1 MEGTWGWLPHRVS
14 ALGRR
19 VRGRPLGVSATR
31 RQAAGER
38 MELKKT
44 GESTVNTVNEN
55 TKCEARTWRE
65 AHYGRGAERGCQRD
79 AVTKVY
85 GRWACKQHAEK
96 PPPHGWMREGR
107 VAS

>member
-1 MEGTWGWLPHRVS
+1 
-14 ALGRR
+14 
-19 VRGRPLGVSATR
+19 
-31 RQAAGER
+31 

-79 AVTKVY
+79 AVTKAD

-96 PPPHGWMREGR
+96 PPPHGWVREVREGR